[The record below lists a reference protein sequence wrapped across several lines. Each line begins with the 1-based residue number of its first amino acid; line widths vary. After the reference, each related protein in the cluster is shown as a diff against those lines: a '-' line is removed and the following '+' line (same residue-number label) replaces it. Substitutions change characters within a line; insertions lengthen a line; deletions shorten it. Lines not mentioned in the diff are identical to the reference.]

1 MKMKMKMKMNP
12 MFHKNDSTWIS
23 RSIQIQIQIQIQ
35 NQRHLPRF
43 DSIHRCPE
51 TQSASDSIPQ
61 SLPPSSQIQ
70 KPAGEAR

>member
-1 MKMKMKMKMNP
+1 MKMKMKMNQNQ

-23 RSIQIQIQIQIQ
+23 RSIQIQIQIQ
-35 NQRHLPRF
+35 NQRHLPQF

>member
-1 MKMKMKMKMNP
+1 MKMKMKMNQNP
-12 MFHKNDSTWIS
+12 MFQKNDSTWIS
-23 RSIQIQIQIQIQ
+23 HSIQIQIQIQ

>member
-1 MKMKMKMKMNP
+1 MKMKMNQNQ

-23 RSIQIQIQIQIQ
+23 HSIQIQIQIQ

>member
-1 MKMKMKMKMNP
+1 MNQNQNQNQNQNP

-23 RSIQIQIQIQIQ
+23 RSIQIQ
-35 NQRHLPRF
+35 NQRHLPQF

>member
-1 MKMKMKMKMNP
+1 MKMKMKMNQNQ

-23 RSIQIQIQIQIQ
+23 HSIQIQIQIQ
-35 NQRHLPRF
+35 NQRHLPQF

-61 SLPPSSQIQ
+61 SLPPSLQIQ

>member
-1 MKMKMKMKMNP
+1 MKMKMKMKMKMNP

-23 RSIQIQIQIQIQ
+23 RSIQIQ
-35 NQRHLPRF
+35 NQRHLPQF

>member
-1 MKMKMKMKMNP
+1 MNQNQNQNQNQ

-23 RSIQIQIQIQIQ
+23 HSIRIQIQIQ